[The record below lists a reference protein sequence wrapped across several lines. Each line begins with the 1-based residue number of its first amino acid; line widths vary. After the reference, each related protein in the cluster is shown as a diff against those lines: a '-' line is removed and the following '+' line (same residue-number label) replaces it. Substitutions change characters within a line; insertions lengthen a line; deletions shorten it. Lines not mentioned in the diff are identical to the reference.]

1 MVTEPRMIHIAPDSE
16 LAKALEMMAQ
26 PVVIESGGKHYRLM
40 REEADAAWAD
50 YDPEAAA
57 AGIRAAAGSWSKE
70 YAEQMKAHLYRAREE
85 GTRPADR
92 P

>member
-1 MVTEPRMIHIAPDSE
+1 MVTEPKMIHIASDSE

-26 PVVIESGGKHYRLM
+26 PIVIESGGKHYRLM